1 MTYAFDNR
9 AKSGFARGEGAGAL
23 ILKPLAQA
31 IKDND
36 KIRSVIVN
44 TGVNQDG
51 RTVGELGLLIR
62 ATRSLQNAPF
72 ANTPDPGITSPSGKA
87 QEQLMRQVYER
98 AGIKTTDVGFVE
110 AHGTGTKVGDPIEA
124 TAINAV
130 FGNGRTSRSPL
141 YIGSVKSN
149 VGHLENAS
157 GVISII
163 KATMMLEKGF
173 VLPNTNFQT
182 PNESIP
188 LAKWNM
194 KVCEI
199 RLKRSI
205 RMMLTPIIR
214 FLPCSGHGRVIRD
227 TSVSITLVL
236 AVQMRIAS

>member
-23 ILKPLAQA
+23 ILKPLDLA

-36 KIRSVIVN
+36 RIRSVIVN

-51 RTVGELGLLIR
+51 RTVGRLQFLLNNNPAIYLQYSCI
-62 ATRSLQNAPF
+62 SL
-72 ANTPDPGITSPSGKA
+72 GITSPSGKA
-87 QEQLMRQVYER
+87 QEQLMREVYAR
-98 AGIKTTDVGFVE
+98 AGINTLEAGFVE

-124 TAINAV
+124 TAINSV

-173 VLPNTNFQT
+173 VLPNTNFQS
-182 PNESIP
+182 PNENIP

-194 KVCEI
+194 KV
-199 RLKRSI
+199 SI
-205 RMMLTPIIR
+205 SIIQS
-214 FLPCSGHGRVIRD
+214 CSAGAILSPLLG
-227 TSVSITLVL
+227 TN
-236 AVQMRIAS
+236 IAAAMAC